1 MAIVKGANGAVLGET
16 LPHGIYTGK
25 HKRCI
30 VCAKKAAHD
39 LTLDD
44 ALCMKCDDALERWMK
59 SDHYTCGAADV
70 PAWIARRVRAHER
83 KQAKKRENM
92 AWEMGRVYGK

>member
-1 MAIVKGANGAVLGET
+1 MAIVKGANGAVLGVT
-16 LPHGIYTGK
+16 LSHGIYTGK

-30 VCAKKAAHD
+30 VCAKKAMRD
-39 LTLDD
+39 GLLDES
-44 ALCMKCDDALERWMK
+44 LCETCNEAFDRWFQGP
-59 SDHYTCGAADV
+59 HGCHAGV
-70 PAWIARRVRAHER
+70 IAWIARRVRAHER